1 MLFQVYGSTAPF
13 QWAGWIMVFVGLIVA
28 NEFARRSKVGGIIC
42 FIGLPAV
49 LTAYFVAIYAG
60 AAMGAD
66 WALNNPTYV
75 HMNSWFHY
83 AKLYAATAGCIGF
96 MMLKYGWGKLGRS
109 QAFKVFPFAIV
120 AINILIAVVSD
131 FESAFRAF
139 GTT

>member
-13 QWAGWIMVFVGLIVA
+13 QWAGLIMVFVSLIVA

-66 WALNNPTYV
+66 WALNNPQINLV
-75 HMNSWFHY
+75 IS
-83 AKLYAATAGCIGF
+83 
-96 MMLKYGWGKLGRS
+96 
-109 QAFKVFPFAIV
+109 IV
-120 AINILIAVVSD
+120 ALIANVLAFAYIMYRAKKQGINPYKHEVFRGTRD
-131 FESAFRAF
+131 FDQAMERAE
-139 GTT
+139 